1 MARRSRRRKN
11 NNSVLTYVLI
21 AVLVIIGLVYIV
33 NKIGIGADS
42 SCGERGIDEEKPGY
56 CLTTSEDFD
65 EIVLVVGNT
74 RNTPAPNLDFVND
87 DDLKE
92 ILSGV
97 FFNTKLGGT
106 PKISII
112 SVARGNSAIDFS
124 SKNKPAKNISASNNK
139 FRSLSKELNKAIDT
153 SPTDGGADYLGG
165 ILYANDLI
173 SSGSEHPLILVIG
186 SGYSDSG
193 VLDFANSDLLSRAA
207 SNEES
212 VTALMSQSRTIQEG
226 MLSGVSIYW
235 YNMGEVVKPQ
245 NDMDAYKAI
254 LKSIYRTAF
263 NYLGVKRQDLNR
275 NLPISGDAESV
286 KSGYTVQQVYADELK
301 VGDTFS
307 VNERIG
313 KFEGNKAILINPDQ
327 VKVALSQFASKY
339 NPNSGTRL
347 KLTGYIA
354 FNASG
359 STLGFDRAEVIRD
372 ILASL
377 GIPMEKMD
385 IHGVDGPPADDS
397 LSDEEKRT
405 VIIEVVSE

>member
-1 MARRSRRRKN
+1 M
-11 NNSVLTYVLI
+11 
-21 AVLVIIGLVYIV
+21 
-33 NKIGIGADS
+33 
-42 SCGERGIDEEKPGY
+42 
-56 CLTTSEDFD
+56 
-65 EIVLVVGNT
+65 VGNT

-275 NLPISGDAESV
+275 NLPISGDA
-286 KSGYTVQQVYADELK
+286 
-301 VGDTFS
+301 
-307 VNERIG
+307 
-313 KFEGNKAILINPDQ
+313 
-327 VKVALSQFASKY
+327 
-339 NPNSGTRL
+339 
-347 KLTGYIA
+347 
-354 FNASG
+354 
-359 STLGFDRAEVIRD
+359 
-372 ILASL
+372 
-377 GIPMEKMD
+377 
-385 IHGVDGPPADDS
+385 
-397 LSDEEKRT
+397 
-405 VIIEVVSE
+405 